1 MKDAKGTVILEERR
15 APLVARI
22 LGVAVVLVMGGVLLV
37 WGVDLGQRIMGA
49 SQGQS
54 LPDVQQQLDEAQ
66 AEIGRLTAE
75 RDALQAALKAAGVAS
90 PAPDAVVHGAAAPV
104 SGAPAGAVPATAVP
118 VAPVLAAPASAAAS
132 LAAAAA
138 APGAASAPPAGQ
150 AASGT
155 ITALPPK

>member
-1 MKDAKGTVILEERR
+1 MLEERR

-37 WGVDLGQRIMGA
+37 WGVDLGQRILGA

-75 RDALQAALKAAGVAS
+75 RDALQAALKAAGVAL
-90 PAPDAVVHGAAAPV
+90 PAAPEGV
-104 SGAPAGAVPATAVP
+104 
-118 VAPVLAAPASAAAS
+118 
-132 LAAAAA
+132 
-138 APGAASAPPAGQ
+138 APPAVVPAASTPTAGR

-155 ITALPPK
+155 ITVLPPK

>member
-1 MKDAKGTVILEERR
+1 VKDAKGAVILEERR
-15 APLVARI
+15 APLVARV

-75 RDALQAALKAAGVAS
+75 RDALQAALKAAGVPL
-90 PAPDAVVHGAAAPV
+90 PAPDAAVPGAAAP
-104 SGAPAGAVPATAVP
+104 GALVGAVPATAVP
-118 VAPVLAAPASAAAS
+118 AAPVPAAPAPMAAS
-132 LAAAAA
+132 SA
-138 APGAASAPPAGQ
+138 APGAASAPPAGR